1 MIDQV
6 MSDDV
11 DEMDMGDCV
20 DLSRLIRKRMGMLAE
35 MPLESIRIECRV
47 RRTATVNVFGR
58 TAVGCIEE
66 IEGKCVKLR
75 FADQN
80 SLLVPIAALHPDGF
94 DATITVASQ
103 LDSLPDA
110 PDALPVLG
118 DARPVLYKGALYLME
133 HDGDL
138 ISEVRQAL
146 RSVIPEFALTS
157 ELIRLS
163 AVAVDAASV
172 DADSSDCGRGVV
184 ELCL

>member
-1 MIDQV
+1 MIVQD

-11 DEMDMGDCV
+11 DGMDMDDCV
-20 DLSRLIRKRMGMLAE
+20 ALSRLIRKRLGALAR

-47 RRTATVNVFGR
+47 RRTATVDVFGR
-58 TAVGCIEE
+58 AAVGCIEE
-66 IEGKCVKLR
+66 IEGNCVKLR

-80 SLLVPIAALHPDGF
+80 SLLVPIAMLHPDGF
-94 DATITVASQ
+94 DATVTVASQ

-110 PDALPVLG
+110 PDALPVSG
-118 DARPVLYKGALYLME
+118 DAHPALYKGALYLIE

-138 ISEVRQAL
+138 ISEVRQVL

-163 AVAVDAASV
+163 AVAVDATSA
-172 DADSSDCGRGVV
+172 DADLSDRSRGMVT
-184 ELCL
+184 LCL